1 MLKRVLAV
9 LLLIILIVGGATW
22 WWFHRWPSAPMV
34 KVISQADGRLLTM
47 AAPKGEPHARVLLAT
62 PPDLQLSDAD
72 LLSLATNTGAE
83 LVQYEIVPQ
92 QDCKTETADFDDA
105 AKHLSAP
112 PTFVGGIGPGAA
124 RAWRW
129 LASQDNDKAAALSVG
144 FDIGNLDCPDPLP
157 EKAEHG
163 KWHIAWNDHPTD
175 DSAIFVR
182 KQPNADLTIADY
194 GTALPVV
201 LREQLKTRLLGEH
214 NDVPIIEMPADPDV
228 KPGHPDTVT
237 IFYSGDG
244 GWRDIDR
251 LSAQSMNEDGYPVVG
266 IDSLR
271 YFWQHKSPE
280 QVAADLANLMQEYR
294 EKWHAKHFVL
304 AGYSFGADILPAVYN
319 RLPKADQ
326 DQITTLLLL
335 AYSRKS
341 NFEIAVE
348 GWLGKPGDEAD
359 NLPEAKLIPAAKLF
373 CVYGAEEKDDSG
385 CTEPGMPGEK
395 LERPGGHHFDENY
408 DKLADF
414 MVKAI
419 QDRTPQ

>member
-1 MLKRVLAV
+1 MLKRALAV
-9 LLLIILIVGGATW
+9 LLVILLIAGGLGW
-22 WWFHRWPSAPMV
+22 WWLHRWPSAPQV
-34 KVISQADGRLLTM
+34 KVMAQLDGRLLTM
-47 AAPKGEPHARVLLAT
+47 AAPKGEPHARVVLAT
-62 PPDLQLSDAD
+62 PSDLQLADAD
-72 LLSLATNTGAE
+72 LLGLATNTGAE
-83 LVQYEIVPQ
+83 IVQYEVQ
-92 QDCKTETADFDDA
+92 VSNNCQAQNDDFAAA
-105 AKHLSAP
+105 AKQLSGA

-129 LASQDNDKAAALSVG
+129 LATQDNAKAAALSVG
-144 FDIGNLDCPDPLP
+144 FNLETLDCPDALP
-157 EKAEHG
+157 AKAAAG
-163 KWHIAWNDHPTD
+163 QWHIAWNDHPTD

-182 KQPNADLTIADY
+182 QQSNADLTIADY

-201 LREQLKTRLLGEH
+201 LRTQLKNRLLGQH
-214 NDVPIIEMPADPDV
+214 NDIPTIEMPADPDV
-228 KPGHPDTVT
+228 KPGHPDVVT

-251 LSAQSMNEDGYPVVG
+251 LSAQAMNEAGYPVVG
-266 IDSLR
+266 VDALR

-294 EKWHAKHFVL
+294 EKWNAKHFVL

-326 DQITTLLLL
+326 DQVTSLLLL
-335 AYSRKS
+335 AFSRKS

-359 NLPEAKLIPAAKLF
+359 TLPETSKIPAAKLF
-373 CVYGAEEKDDSG
+373 CVYGEEEKDDSG
-385 CTEPGMPGEK
+385 CTQPGQPGEK
-395 LERPGGHHFDENY
+395 LGRPGGHHFDENY

-419 QDRTPQ
+419 EARTPQ